1 MDITRGDRFVI
12 GAVPGGNRVVAVASA
27 GTVTGERIAGTL
39 VGPGADWTVLG
50 ADGVAQIDVRT
61 QIGTPDGA
69 TIYVQY
75 VGVLE
80 LNDRVGAALRD
91 PALETS
97 FDDQYC
103 RTTMRLESGHERYAW
118 VNRTVFVARGRLI
131 GSGVHYEVYRL

>member
-1 MDITRGDRFVI
+1 M
-12 GAVPGGNRVVAVASA
+12 
-27 GTVTGERIAGTL
+27 
-39 VGPGADWTVLG
+39 LG

-131 GSGVHYEVYRL
+131 GSGVHYEVYRP